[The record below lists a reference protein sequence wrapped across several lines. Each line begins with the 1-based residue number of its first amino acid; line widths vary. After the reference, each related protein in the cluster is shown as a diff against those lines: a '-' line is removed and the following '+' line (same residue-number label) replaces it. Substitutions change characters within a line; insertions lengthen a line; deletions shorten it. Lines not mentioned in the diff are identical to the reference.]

1 MALLRL
7 SDNSFPPFGAQV
19 FNIKGQQVGM
29 VGDDGS
35 TYLTGL
41 NPNDKLQVHWDDKAQ
56 CEITLPKILPK
67 SDTLLTNWLLPC
79 DATGI
84 LPIEQTQIVVESN
97 TASLPSLSTPHS
109 LISEVSDKSGLAS
122 SPSWLRK

>member
-7 SDNSFPPFGAQV
+7 SDNSVPPFGAQV
-19 FNIKGQQVGM
+19 FNVKGQQVGM

-41 NPNDKLQVHWDDKAQ
+41 NPNDKLQVRWDDKAQ

-79 DATGI
+79 HATDI
-84 LPIEQTQIVVESN
+84 LPLEQTETVVESD
-97 TASLPSLSTPHS
+97 AVSLPSFSTPHS
-109 LISEVSDKSGLAS
+109 LTSGASDKPDLVS
-122 SPSWLRK
+122 SKSWLRK